1 LSKRA
6 TDSGHAID
14 VFVGCYDQVGL
25 LEMKTCFSKTG
36 GFVVLSDS
44 FNTTIFKQ
52 SFQRLFTKKD
62 GNLMMSFNAN
72 LDIQTSKE
80 LKICGAIGPCV
91 SNNKKTPHVGETV
104 CLCLCPLL
112 FLSTIFSPRNYLGN
126 WNWRNQLLEVLWHS
140 PNHNH
145 SRLL

>member
-1 LSKRA
+1 
-6 TDSGHAID
+6 
-14 VFVGCYDQVGL
+14 
-25 LEMKTCFSKTG
+25 MKTCFSRTG

-44 FNTTIFKQ
+44 FNTSIFKQ

-62 GNLMMSFNAN
+62 GNLIMAFNAN

-104 CLCLCPLL
+104 I
-112 FLSTIFSPRNYLGN
+112 SSSSFSHDPFRC
-126 WNWRNQLLEVLWHS
+126 
-140 PNHNH
+140 
-145 SRLL
+145 

>member
-6 TDSGHAID
+6 TDAGHIID

-44 FNTTIFKQ
+44 FNTSIFKQ
-52 SFQRLFTKKD
+52 SFQRLFAKKD
-62 GNLMMSFNAN
+62 GNLIMAFNAN
-72 LDIQTSKE
+72 LDIQTSKD

-91 SNNKKTPHVGETV
+91 SNNKKTSHVGETV
-104 CLCLCPLL
+104 SFFFSYFDVEASLFITFFTLL
-112 FLSTIFSPRNYLGN
+112 GDWDR
-126 WNWRNQLLEVLWHS
+126 WN
-140 PNHNH
+140 
-145 SRLL
+145 